1 MVDELLYFSDEKSIS
16 GFKVRPDNIF
26 VENNHLIETGI
37 IENMAQSVAL
47 HSAYQTVSGNT
58 DAKVGY
64 LGSIAKAEII
74 RLPETGETL
83 ETKVE
88 ILMEYAGMTQV
99 YIKVYCRDRLIA
111 TSQMKTVLAK

>member
-1 MVDELLYFSDEKSIS
+1 MKMFLNWPWQAVLKTLYIFLTIRFDRCPGRAFGFDWDSFGSLKLL
-16 GFKVRPDNIF
+16 
-26 VENNHLIETGI
+26 HC
-37 IENMAQSVAL
+37 
-47 HSAYQTVSGNT
+47 
-58 DAKVGY
+58 
-64 LGSIAKAEII
+64 